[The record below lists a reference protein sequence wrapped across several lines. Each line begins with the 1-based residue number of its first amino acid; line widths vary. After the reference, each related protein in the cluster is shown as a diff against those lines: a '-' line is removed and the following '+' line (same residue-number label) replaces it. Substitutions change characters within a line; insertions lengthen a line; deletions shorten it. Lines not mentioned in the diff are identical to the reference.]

1 MQKLSFVPK
10 ERIYRFSTNHKK
22 MALFH
27 FLSKYVDS
35 KEIKQAFKYFD
46 VRIDTRYKCEGKFA
60 SVIPYKDETGKIRDV
75 EVAII
80 DPHTGLLLGDGD
92 PRAMMQQTKRQN
104 RNSDYFSCPSGNKC
118 WSIANELAKGYSL
131 QRQDTLFGLDKV
143 SEYSH
148 NQIHMVSSADDAI
161 KMKAIF
167 PFATWVAIGKK
178 DLQLN
183 ADIARVFRG
192 RRVRLYRDIDDTDQR
207 ILKMKYALLKHGAKV
222 EIDSYLCNVNSTRLY
237 AFEFDYLDKSEEP
250 EMLSISTIAL
260 NFLGSGCSR
269 DIIASCLQIEQC
281 IPF

>member
-10 ERIYRFSTNHKK
+10 ERIYRFSTNYKK

-35 KEIKQAFKYFD
+35 QEIKQAFKYFN
-46 VRIDTRYKCEGKFA
+46 VRIDTRYMCEGKYA

-75 EVAII
+75 EVMII
-80 DPHTGLLLGDGD
+80 DPKTGSLLQDGD
-92 PRAMMQQTKRQN
+92 PRAMIQQTKRQN

-143 SEYSH
+143 SEYGH

-178 DLQLN
+178 NLSLN
-183 ADIARVFRG
+183 ADMGRVFRG
-192 RRVRLYRDIDDTDQR
+192 KRVRLYRNIDDTDQR
-207 ILKMKYALLKHGAKV
+207 ILKMEYALLKLGAKV
-222 EIDSYLCNVNSTRLY
+222 EIDSYLCVVNSTRLY
-237 AFEFDYLDKSEEP
+237 AFEFDYLDKSEEQ

-260 NFLGSGCSR
+260 SFLESGSSR
-269 DIIASCLQIEQC
+269 DIIASMLQIEQC

>member
-10 ERIYRFSTNHKK
+10 ERIYRFSTNYKK

-27 FLSKYVDS
+27 FLSKYIDS
-35 KEIKQAFKYFD
+35 QEIKQAFKYFD
-46 VRIDTRYKCEGKFA
+46 VRIDTRYMCEGKYA

-80 DPHTGLLLGDGD
+80 DPHTGLLLEEGD

-104 RNSDYFSCPSGNKC
+104 RNSDYFSCPSGKKC

-143 SEYSH
+143 SEYSQ

-178 DLQLN
+178 DLLLN
-183 ADIARVFRG
+183 ADMGSVFRG
-192 RRVRLYRDIDDTDQR
+192 KRVRIYRDIDDTDQR
-207 ILKMKYALLKHGAKV
+207 ILKMEYALLKYGAKV
-222 EIDSYLCNVNSTRLY
+222 EIDSYLCNMNSVRLY

>member
-1 MQKLSFVPK
+1 MQKLSFVTK
-10 ERIYRFSTNHKK
+10 ERIYRFSTNYRK

-35 KEIKQAFKYFD
+35 QEIKQAFKYFD
-46 VRIDTRYKCEGKFA
+46 VRIDTRYMCEGKYA

-75 EVAII
+75 EVMII
-80 DPHTGLLLGDGD
+80 DPNTGFLLQDGD
-92 PRAMMQQTKRQN
+92 PRAMIQQTKRQN

-143 SEYSH
+143 SEYGC

-167 PFATWVAIGKK
+167 PFTTWVAIGKK
-178 DLQLN
+178 DLRLN
-183 ADIARVFRG
+183 ADMGRVFRE
-192 RRVRLYRDIDDTDQR
+192 RKVRLYRNIDDTDQR
-207 ILKMKYALLKHGAKV
+207 ILKMEYALQKHGANV
-222 EIDSYLCNVNSTRLY
+222 EIDTYLCHWNSTRLY
-237 AFEFDYLDKSEEP
+237 AFEFDFLDQSEEP
-250 EMLSISTIAL
+250 ETMSISTIAL
-260 NFLGSGCSR
+260 NFLKSGSSR
-269 DIIASCLQIEQC
+269 DMIASMLQIEQC